1 MRPCVMGIGSI
12 LWRRVIGCTASILLK
27 VDTMSTKTMVSK
39 EIQIGFV
46 IHQRQISNF
55 TRYQECKLMLLSLFF
70 KFIFDYFS
78 WERTCELLQ
87 DKLSQF
93 ANNSLATGYLELS
106 GLGSESKR
114 EYRIAGTEFKYKCN
128 MGFELPNKTNPDQ
141 TFQCQGNLQVDTSF
155 ITSCVRK

>member
-1 MRPCVMGIGSI
+1 
-12 LWRRVIGCTASILLK
+12 
-27 VDTMSTKTMVSK
+27 
-39 EIQIGFV
+39 
-46 IHQRQISNF
+46 
-55 TRYQECKLMLLSLFF
+55 MLLSLFF

-93 ANNSLATGYLELS
+93 ANNSLATGYLEVS

-155 ITSCVRK
+155 ITSCVRKSNGFP